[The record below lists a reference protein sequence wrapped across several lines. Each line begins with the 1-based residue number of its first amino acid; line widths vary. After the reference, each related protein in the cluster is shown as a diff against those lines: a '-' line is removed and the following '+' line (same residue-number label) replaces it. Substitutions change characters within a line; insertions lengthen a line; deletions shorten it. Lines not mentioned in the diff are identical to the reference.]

1 MPTSEYAAAAIAGK
15 FFFVSSRI
23 MVVYYLQ
30 HANGNRFL
38 DFILRLGILDIKQLP
53 QLAA

>member
-15 FFFVSSRI
+15 SLVSFPI
-23 MVVYYLQ
+23 MAVCYLQ

>member
-15 FFFVSSRI
+15 FFLVSSPI
-23 MVVYYLQ
+23 MVVYHLR

>member
-15 FFFVSSRI
+15 PLVSSPI

-38 DFILRLGILDIKQLP
+38 NFILRLGILDIKQLP